1 MSTTLYFL
9 SLSAESEA
17 LFIAGQKA
25 DDAYW
30 RLIGDSGEHIESV
43 PRDVLTAADRAQD
56 KAAGAW
62 YDARVALGAAEQL
75 PILEASHRDTEE
87 CELLALFEA
96 AEGYIITVSDSNIQE
111 LTDAWEDSNSKR
123 TFSMGRGKG
132 TVYSWLLAHRGEK
145 ITVSS

>member
-9 SLSAESEA
+9 SLSPENEA
-17 LFIAGQKA
+17 LFSAAQKA
-25 DDAYW
+25 DAAYW
-30 RLIGDSGEHIESV
+30 ELIGADGEDLRSV
-43 PRDVLTAADRAQD
+43 PQDALIAADRVQNKSAD
-56 KAAGAW
+56 AW
-62 YDARVALGAAEQL
+62 YEARVAMDRSEQL
-75 PILEASHRDTEE
+75 PILEASHRDTES

-96 AEGYIITVSDSNIQE
+96 AEGYIITVSDENIQE
-111 LTDAWEDSNSKR
+111 LADAWEDSNSKR